1 MMRVIV
7 SGDHSSLKFEFTFV
21 LPDLERFI
29 LLENELF
36 APDVRKDSELVVL
49 NWSVLLWRKRALP
62 P

>member
-1 MMRVIV
+1 MRVIV

-36 APDVRKDSELVVL
+36 APDVRNATVGYGAYGVHEHSCQYD
-49 NWSVLLWRKRALP
+49 
-62 P
+62 

>member
-36 APDVRKDSELVVL
+36 VPDVRKDSELVVL
-49 NWSVLLWRKRALP
+49 NWSALLWR
-62 P
+62 